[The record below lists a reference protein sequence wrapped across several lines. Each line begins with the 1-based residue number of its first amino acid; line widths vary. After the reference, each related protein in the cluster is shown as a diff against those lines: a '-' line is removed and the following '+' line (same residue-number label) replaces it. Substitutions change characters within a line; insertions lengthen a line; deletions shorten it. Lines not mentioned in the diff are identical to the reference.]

1 VIDDFAPIHLDAE
14 AQPAESGWSG
24 GEHALLPSTTLPDDW
39 LRLLRATDLR
49 GEISVSRF
57 DGSPRQ
63 PLDVIAR
70 GPAMFCIGIFVKG
83 RACMSLDG
91 GAPLQIGA
99 GMAVVQTAAA
109 EVAGRFSMPGG
120 EPVRLVDIRFSPEGF
135 LRAGGTPLLALHGQ
149 FLQDRSLSATRSLLG
164 GFPASPALLRVAGD
178 ILACDFD
185 HSPAG
190 ALYLRAKALEA
201 LALVLRLMGPAPLRI
216 GGRERQQLL
225 QARERL
231 EQRYDEHWTLE
242 RLARE
247 VGLSEK
253 KLQAG
258 FRAMAG
264 RTVHV
269 HLLEVRL
276 DAAASLLADG
286 ASVTDAAY
294 ATGFSSLSH
303 FSKAFRAAKGVS
315 PRHWRG

>member
-1 VIDDFAPIHLDAE
+1 MNDDFAPIRTEPEAAMAE
-14 AQPAESGWSG
+14 PRWHG
-24 GEHALLPSTTLPDDW
+24 GEPALLPSTTLPADW
-39 LRLLRATDLR
+39 LRLLRATHLG
-49 GEISVSRF
+49 GEISVTRF
-57 DGSPRQ
+57 DGTPRQ
-63 PLDVIAR
+63 PLDVIAH

-91 GAPLQIGA
+91 GAPLQVGD
-99 GMAVVQTAAA
+99 GMAVIQTAAA
-109 EVAGRFSMPGG
+109 EASGRFSMPGDA
-120 EPVRLVDIRFSPEGF
+120 PVRLVDIRFSPEGF

-149 FLQDRSLSATRSLLG
+149 FLQDRSLDAPRSLLG
-164 GFPASPALLRVAGD
+164 GFPAPPALLRVAGD
-178 ILACDFD
+178 ILDCDFE
-185 HSPAG
+185 HTAAG

-201 LALVLRLMGPAPLRI
+201 LALVLRLMGPAPARI

-225 QARERL
+225 QARELL

-247 VGLSEK
+247 VGLGEK

-269 HLLEVRL
+269 HLLDVRL
-276 DAAASLLADG
+276 DAAASLLAGG

-303 FSKAFRAAKGVS
+303 FSKAFRAAKGVN
-315 PRHWRG
+315 PRHWCG